1 MHLKRIPAPKN
12 WIIKRKERTF
22 ITRPIPGPH
31 KLNDSIT
38 LSILL
43 KEFLNQAKTKKEVKY
58 IINQNKLLIDK
69 IPRKDYRFP
78 VGIMDIV
85 EIPSL
90 KEKYIVLYNDKG
102 KFMLNPIKDAS
113 QKLLKII
120 GKTVLKSG
128 KIQLNFDDGR
138 NIIIPKNNYDVGD
151 TIVFDLENKKIK
163 SHLKLEKDVLIY
175 LTEGSHKGRIGKLQ
189 KIEEKEGSENQ
200 RITFTIGKESLVTLK
215 KYAFVI
221 GKDKPVIEV
230 KHE

>member
-12 WIIKRKERTF
+12 WMIKRKERKF
-22 ITRPIPGPH
+22 ITRPMPGPH

-43 KEFLNQAKTKKEVKY
+43 KEFLKQAKTKKEVKY
-58 IINQNKLLIDK
+58 IINQNKILIDK
-69 IPRKDYRFP
+69 VSRKDYRFP

-85 EIPSL
+85 EIPAL
-90 KEKYIVLYNDKG
+90 KEKYMVLYNERG
-102 KFMLNPIKDAS
+102 KFMLSPIKDAS

-120 GKTVLKSG
+120 GKTVLRSG
-128 KIQLNFDDGR
+128 RIQLNFDDGR
-138 NIIIPKNNYDVGD
+138 NIIIPKNAYAVGD

-163 SHLKLEKDVLIY
+163 SHLKLEKDALIY

-189 KIEEKEGSENQ
+189 KIEDKEGSENQ
-200 RITFTIGKESLVTLK
+200 RIIFAVGKENLVTLK

-221 GKDKPVIEV
+221 GKDKPMIEV
-230 KHE
+230 KYE